1 MKALKITMLAIMALA
16 ILSCRTVKTVEREAY
31 KADSTAQTNTKTA
44 VEVQRA
50 TADSMALTDNSI
62 EEDSAYEVTTT
73 VELSKPDS
81 AGVQYPTRVIT
92 KEQTHGRKR
101 QAAVTYRRNGSNQTA
116 SNSTEAK
123 QSNTHL
129 KKQGNS
135 DKTISKKPPAWTLA
149 AATLLCLGAL
159 ALLYLVLKRFRLL
172 K

>member
-1 MKALKITMLAIMALA
+1 MKALKITMLAIMALV
-16 ILSCRTVKTVEREAY
+16 LFSCRTVKTAEREAY
-31 KADSTAQTNTKTA
+31 KVDSTAQTASKAT
-44 VEVQRA
+44 VETQSTTV
-50 TADSMALTDNSI
+50 DSTALTDNST
-62 EEDSAYEVTTT
+62 EEDSTYEVTTT

-81 AGVQYPTRVIT
+81 AGIQYPTRVIT

-101 QAAVTYRRNGSNQTA
+101 QAAVTYRRNGSSQTA

-135 DKTISKKPPAWTLA
+135 DKTISKKPPAWTLV
-149 AATLLCLGAL
+149 AATLLCVGVLV
-159 ALLYLVLKRFRLL
+159 LLYLVLRRFRLL